1 MARLSVLKVR
11 GGDLV
16 CVGGRWREVKGVRSG
31 VRSSGRPLAVLT
43 FKDGPSLRIDAGEE
57 LAVRRDGRRRQ

>member
-11 GGDLV
+11 SGDVV

-43 FKDGPSLRIDAGEE
+43 FKEGPSLSIDAGEE
-57 LAVRRDGRRRQ
+57 LAVRRDGWGRR

>member
-11 GGDLV
+11 GGDMV

-31 VRSSGRPLAVLT
+31 VRSSGRPLVVMT
-43 FKDGPSLRIDAGEE
+43 FKEGPSLRFDAGEE
-57 LAVRRDGRRRQ
+57 LAVCRDGRGRR